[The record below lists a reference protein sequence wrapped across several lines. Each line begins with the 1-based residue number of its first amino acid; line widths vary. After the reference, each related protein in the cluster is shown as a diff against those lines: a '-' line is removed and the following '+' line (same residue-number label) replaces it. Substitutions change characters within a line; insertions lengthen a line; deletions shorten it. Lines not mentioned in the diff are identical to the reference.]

1 MPHIQNLL
9 SDRNLRSLKPDPL
22 RAYDLAD
29 GGGLCVRVETSGTVV
44 FWLRY
49 QLNGKRRRW
58 AIGHYGTGKAGI
70 SLTEAREKRDAAKKL
85 LRDGIDP
92 WGHKLAEDLRAARA
106 KEQLEEAERLGA
118 RRQDQTVDWLVDQF
132 CTIELPAQHKNPKW
146 GEQLLRTHIEK
157 RLQALP
163 LAQFTTTKL
172 WECLDLLR
180 AGQPATARHVYGL
193 AKKLTA
199 LALQRG
205 YLERDPAAG
214 IQRRAV
220 APKPPP
226 RQRMLSDEEI
236 RALWFDFGQG
246 DASRRV
252 WLGLKLLL
260 VTGQR
265 RGEVTRAERQEFD
278 VAHKRWL
285 IPAGRRGK
293 KKTAE
298 SRVPHLVPLS
308 TLALS
313 VLKEL
318 FAECG
323 SSAWLLP
330 SPIDSEKPID
340 ERALTRAVA
349 RKEYGW
355 TVHDL
360 RRTVRTRLSS
370 LGVTAVV
377 AERVIGHELPDLIAV
392 YDVHAYEKETRA
404 ALKKW
409 TGELRRILKI
419 KI

>member
-1 MPHIQNLL
+1 MPHIQNRLT
-9 SDRNLRSLKPDPL
+9 DRNLRALKPDPL
-22 RAYDLAD
+22 QAYDLAD
-29 GGGLCVRVETSGTVV
+29 GGDLYVRVETSGTVV

-58 AIGHYGTGKAGI
+58 AIGHYGTGNAGI
-70 SLTEAREKRDAAKKL
+70 SLTEARVKRDEAKKL

-92 WGHKLAEDLRAARA
+92 WGHKLAEDLVSAHAR
-106 KEQLEEAERLGA
+106 KELEEAERRGA
-118 RRQDQTVDWLVDQF
+118 QRQKQTVAWLVDQF
-132 CTIELPAQHKNPKW
+132 CTIELPAQHKHPKW

-157 RLQALP
+157 RLQTLP
-163 LAQFTTTKL
+163 LTEFTPTKL
-172 WECLDLLR
+172 WECLDPLR
-180 AGQPATARHVYGL
+180 AKQPATARHVYGL
-193 AKKLTA
+193 TKKLTA
-199 LALQRG
+199 FGLQRG
-205 YLERDPAAG
+205 YLEQDPAAS

-226 RQRMLSDEEI
+226 RQRVLSDDEI

-246 DASRRV
+246 DVSPRV

-278 VAHKRWL
+278 VDKKRWL

-308 TLALS
+308 DLALA

-323 SSAWLLP
+323 SSVWLLP
-330 SPIDSEKPID
+330 SPMDSEKPID
-340 ERALTRAVA
+340 ERALTRAAA
-349 RKEYGW
+349 RKKWGW
-355 TVHDL
+355 TVHDV

-370 LGVTAVV
+370 LGVSAVV

-409 TGELRRILKI
+409 TRELRRILKI
-419 KI
+419 